1 MKTKLL
7 GVCAII
13 LFVLNGC
20 SKDNAL
26 SEGAK
31 SIDKKTLQALN
42 LDGAPNWVLN
52 GGQGDMGAVGIT
64 TIVEGDVAY
73 ARTEAL
79 ALARDELARQ
89 VATEVEGVFSR
100 MQSMSAESMQKTS
113 KQIIEQSVSQT
124 LTGTKQTDMW
134 ISKDS
139 SQLFILVK
147 LSPEL
152 KEKLKTNVKI
162 RVKNSTLASRIK
174 EEMSDLLD
182 TSFLSNK

>member
-1 MKTKLL
+1 MKIQLL
-7 GVCAII
+7 GVSAILI
-13 LFVLNGC
+13 LAFTGC
-20 SKDNAL
+20 FNKDNAL

-31 SIDKKTLQALN
+31 SIDKKTLKTLK

-52 GGQGDMGAVGIT
+52 GGQGDMSAVGIT
-64 TIVEGDVAY
+64 TIAEGDVAY

-89 VATEVEGVFSR
+89 VATEVEGIFSR
-100 MQSMSAESMQKTS
+100 TQSMNAESVQKVS

-152 KEKLKTNVKI
+152 KEKLKANVKI
-162 RVKNSTLASRIK
+162 KLKDSTLTPQAK
-174 EEMSDLLD
+174 EEIGDLLN
-182 TSFLSNK
+182 TSF